1 MPVAVGIT
9 MPTICTRCPAH
20 ELMSLPDN
28 RYPLIALRAAAA
40 VPAAPAVPGVAPPL
54 VPVGRRAVPAPP
66 APAAVGEPATAPAVS
81 LPLPTD
87 G

>member
-28 RYPLIALRAAAA
+28 RYPLIALGAPAAACA
-40 VPAAPAVPGVAPPL
+40 APAAPPIALPPAVPV
-54 VPVGRRAVPAPP
+54 
-66 APAAVGEPATAPAVS
+66 APAAVDEPAPAPVA
-81 LPLPTD
+81 LPTD